1 MAFRPLQLELLHVPA
16 HHSTQSPPS
25 QRPPILLLHGA
36 FAGAWCWQQV
46 QQDLAEAGWE
56 SYALSLRGHGQSEGA
71 LMLASATINDYL
83 ADVESALATVG
94 EPCIVIGHSLGGYL
108 AQQIAERQMV
118 AGLALIASIPPY
130 GLSGS
135 LSYMSALHPNLLMG
149 LQSFALGHTSK
160 PESALLQHLLFA
172 KNTPMSVVDDFAQ
185 HAQLESMTAL
195 SELWMPNWWKNLPR
209 FPKFPVLVLG
219 AGDDSII
226 PFSDVQIT
234 AQAWGVSPIM
244 LPEAGHAMMCDRT
257 QPDLSRELI
266 AWLERI

>member
-1 MAFRPLQLELLHVPA
+1 MPLALELIHVPA
-16 HHSTQSPPS
+16 Q
-25 QRPPILLLHGA
+25 QAQARPPILLLHGA
-36 FAGAWCWQQV
+36 FAGAWCWHQV
-46 QQDLAEAGWE
+46 QQGLAAAGWD

-71 LMLASATINDYL
+71 LMLASATISDFL
-83 ADVESALATVG
+83 ADVEQALSQIG
-94 EPCIVIGHSLGGYL
+94 QPCILVGHSLGGYL
-108 AQQIAERQMV
+108 AQQIAERQLIG
-118 AGLALIASIPPY
+118 GLALLASIPPY

-135 LSYMSALHPNLLMG
+135 LAYMSALHPNLLMG
-149 LQSFALGHTSK
+149 LQSFALGHTSR

-195 SELWMPNWWKNLPR
+195 SELWMPQWWKNLPR
-209 FPKFPVLVLG
+209 YAKFPVLVLG

-234 AQAWGVSPIM
+234 AQAWGVSPIT

>member
-1 MAFRPLQLELLHVPA
+1 MPLQLELQHVPA
-16 HHSTQSPPS
+16 VQPGN
-25 QRPPILLLHGA
+25 RPPILLLHGA

-46 QQDLAEAGWE
+46 QQDLAAAGWE
-56 SYALSLRGHGQSEGA
+56 SYALSLRGHGKSEGA
-71 LMLASATINDYL
+71 LMLASATLNDYL
-83 ADVESALATVG
+83 ADVEQALG
-94 EPCIVIGHSLGGYL
+94 QIGQPCIVIGHSLGGYL
-108 AQQIAERQMV
+108 AQQIAERQIV

-172 KNTPMSVVDDFAQ
+172 KNTPMSMVDDFAQ

-195 SELWMPNWWKNLPR
+195 SELWMPQWWKNLPR

-234 AQAWGVSPIM
+234 AQAWGVTPIM
-244 LPEAGHAMMCDRT
+244 LAEAGHAMMCDRT
-257 QPDLSRELI
+257 QPQLSAALLG
-266 AWLERI
+266 WLARI